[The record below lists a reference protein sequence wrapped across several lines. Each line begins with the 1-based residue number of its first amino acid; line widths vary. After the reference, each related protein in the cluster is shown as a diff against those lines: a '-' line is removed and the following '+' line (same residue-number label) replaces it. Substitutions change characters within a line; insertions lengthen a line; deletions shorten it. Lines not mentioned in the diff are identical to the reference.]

1 MSIEINTPKE
11 ILRDEKIEKII
22 DNFTQNGLGCKYFEC
37 SGDDMEALLKYI
49 NKLEES
55 HAYVFDAY
63 QDLGNEHFNF
73 IENIEKE
80 LEECEKH
87 KEKYMEEYPG
97 WSCDLECLEDIRVM
111 DAEIRILK
119 SILPEPMEE
128 VIEEALEEM
137 RGE

>member
-22 DNFTQNGLGCKYFEC
+22 DNFTQNGC
-37 SGDDMEALLKYI
+37 SDDIEALLKYI

-55 HAYVFDAY
+55 HAYLFDAY

-73 IENIEKE
+73 IESIEKE
-80 LEECEKH
+80 LEELK
-87 KEKYMEEYPG
+87 KEKEDYIKEYPA
-97 WSCDLECLEDIRVM
+97 WDCDLDCIEDIRVM
-111 DAEIRILK
+111 DARISLLE